1 MMGLSHCLLLFFI
14 FFFKGCNTGTSHE
27 LSYCHD
33 EESFALLQF
42 KQSFTIN
49 ASASGLEGAYPKV
62 LSWKQ
67 AQGGNNISCCTWDGV
82 ECDEHTGHV
91 IGLDLR
97 SSCLYGSIHSNSSLF
112 SLVHLRGLNL
122 ADNHFNYSQIPTS
135 IRNFP
140 RLTHLDLSASVFSGQ
155 VPSEVSQLVK
165 LSLLDLSFNTDPSSG
180 VGLLTLDGSNLRS
193 LVQNLTNLQHLR
205 LRFINISSPIPDS
218 MANLSFLT
226 TLDFHQCHLFGDFP
240 VRIFQ
245 LQNLQNLYLRDNQD
259 LIGYLPE
266 FNKSSPLITLD
277 VHGTRF
283 SGNLALSIR
292 KLGSLKQLD
301 VAACNFSA
309 GLVPSSLGNLREL
322 TYLDISANPFG
333 GPVPDSFAN
342 LTKLSVFRISSSL
355 LTGPIPSWLG
365 NFSELKYLDFNYNSL
380 SGSIPTS
387 FSNLT
392 NLQILYLQSNNLSGI
407 VEFQTFQN
415 LQNLKQLVLSS
426 NSLEFF
432 SESTAVNA
440 STVPQFTH
448 LKLTSCNL
456 REFPYFLSY
465 QKHLQ
470 YLLLNRNKIHGQV
483 PKWMWNMSTESL
495 VHLDISY
502 NFLSGQLPVFFPWVN
517 QLHLGL
523 SSNMFHGPLPIPASS
538 TLVYEAHTNKFT
550 GKLSPVICN
559 MSSLRALELDNN
571 NLSGMIPQ
579 CFGNFSDPL
588 TLLLLRNN
596 SFHGT
601 LPQTYTNKSNLRIL
615 DVSQNQLQGQLPR
628 SLANCLM
635 LETLVLSNNYFNDVF
650 PFWMA
655 TLPELKL
662 LAMRHNAF
670 QGLIGKGENNQRF
683 PKLRVFD
690 ISHNNFTGKFVAEY
704 VFSKYAMRSVN
715 QSTYIS
721 VVINYDSGNDWLGH
735 EAYDSTINIT
745 IKGVDR
751 YYPRIQEA
759 FAVIDISSNK
769 FEGKIDESIGSLKG
783 LWSLNFSNNLLSGR
797 IPSSFGNL
805 TNLEVLDLSNNKL
818 WGEIPKQ
825 LAQLTFLA
833 QFNVSHNNLT
843 GPIPRGPQLNT
854 FSINSYKG
862 NPGLCGDP
870 LPKRCQS
877 SNAPPELPPSNTEE
891 NDSGSEFE
899 WAFVLAGCGS
909 GFVVGVVLADLAI
922 TRRREFFLEIVGTLI
937 RLMERITSRK
947 GFGR

>member
-1 MMGLSHCLLLFFI
+1 MMGWLSHCLLLFFI
-14 FFFKGCNTGTSHE
+14 FFFKGCNTSTSHE

-33 EESFALLQF
+33 EESSALLQF
-42 KQSFTIN
+42 KQSFTIS

-82 ECDEHTGHV
+82 ECDERTGHV

-112 SLVHLRGLNL
+112 SLVHLQRLNL

-140 RLTHLDLSASVFSGQ
+140 GLTHLDLSTSVFSGR
-155 VPSEVSQLVK
+155 VPLEVSQLVK
-165 LSLLDLSFNTDPSSG
+165 LSLLNLSFNTEPSSG
-180 VGLLTLDGSNLRS
+180 VGLLTLDGSNFRS

-226 TLDFHQCHLFGDFP
+226 TLDLYQCHLFGDFP
-240 VRIFQ
+240 VRIFH
-245 LQNLQNLYLRDNQD
+245 LQNLQNLYLRDNLD

-266 FNKSSPLITLD
+266 FNKSSRLITLD
-277 VHGTRF
+277 LHGTRF
-283 SGNLALSIR
+283 SGNLAFSIK

-301 VAACNFSA
+301 VGACNFSA

-322 TYLDISANPFG
+322 IYLDISANHFG

-342 LTKLSVFRISSSL
+342 LTKLFVFRISTSL

-365 NFSELKYLDFNYNSL
+365 NFSELEYLDFGYNRL

-415 LQNLKQLVLSS
+415 LQNLNQLDLRS

-432 SESTAVNA
+432 SEPTAVNA

-448 LKLTSCNL
+448 LKLTSCNV
-456 REFPYFLSY
+456 REFPNFLRY
-465 QKHLQ
+465 QKHLER
-470 YLLLNRNKIHGQV
+470 LFLDRNKIHGQV

-495 VHLDISY
+495 VQLDISE
-502 NFLSGQLPVFFPWVN
+502 NFLSGQLPVFLPWVN
-517 QLHLGL
+517 QLYLRL
-523 SSNMFHGPLPIPASS
+523 ASNMFHGPLPIPASS
-538 TLVYEAHTNKFT
+538 TLLYEAHDNKFT

-559 MSSLRALELDNN
+559 MSSLRALDFSNN

-588 TLLLLRNN
+588 TLLILGNN

-615 DVSQNQLQGQLPR
+615 DASQNQLQGQLPR
-628 SLANCLM
+628 SLVNCLM

-650 PFWMA
+650 PFWMG
-655 TLPELKL
+655 TLPELKI

-670 QGLIGKGENNQRF
+670 QGLIGKPENNQQF
-683 PKLRVFD
+683 PKLRVLD

-704 VFSKYAMRSVN
+704 IFSKYAMRPIN
-715 QSTYIS
+715 QSTYMT
-721 VVINYDSGNDWLGH
+721 VDINYISGNDWLTFG
-735 EAYDSTINIT
+735 STIKMT

-751 YYPRIQEA
+751 YYSRVQEA

-769 FEGKIDESIGSLKG
+769 FEGKIDEYIGSLKG
-783 LWSLNFSNNLLSGR
+783 LWSLNFSNNRLSGR
-797 IPSSFGNL
+797 IPSSFGHL
-805 TNLEVLDLSNNKL
+805 TNLEALDLSNNKL
-818 WGEIPKQ
+818 WGEIPRQ

-843 GPIPRGPQLNT
+843 GPIPHGPQLNT
-854 FSINSYKG
+854 FNITSYEG

-877 SNAPPELPPSNTEE
+877 SNAPPQLPPSSTEE
-891 NDSGSEFE
+891 NDSGIEFE
-899 WAFVLAGCGS
+899 WTFVLAGCGS

-922 TRRREFFLEIVGTLI
+922 TRRRELFVEMVGMLI
-937 RLMERITSRK
+937 RLMERITSLKR
-947 GFGR
+947 FGR

>member
-14 FFFKGCNTGTSHE
+14 FFFKGCNTSTSHE

-33 EESFALLQF
+33 EESSALLQF
-42 KQSFTIN
+42 KQSLTID

-67 AQGGNNISCCTWDGV
+67 AQGGNNTNCCTWDGV

-112 SLVHLRGLNL
+112 RLVHLQRLNL

-140 RLTHLDLSASVFSGQ
+140 RLTHLDLSASVFSG
-155 VPSEVSQLVK
+155 
-165 LSLLDLSFNTDPSSG
+165 
-180 VGLLTLDGSNLRS
+180 
-193 LVQNLTNLQHLR
+193 
-205 LRFINISSPIPDS
+205 
-218 MANLSFLT
+218 
-226 TLDFHQCHLFGDFP
+226 
-240 VRIFQ
+240 
-245 LQNLQNLYLRDNQD
+245 
-259 LIGYLPE
+259 
-266 FNKSSPLITLD
+266 
-277 VHGTRF
+277 
-283 SGNLALSIR
+283 
-292 KLGSLKQLD
+292 
-301 VAACNFSA
+301 
-309 GLVPSSLGNLREL
+309 
-322 TYLDISANPFG
+322 
-333 GPVPDSFAN
+333 PVPDSFAN
-342 LTKLSVFRISSSL
+342 LTKLSVFRISTSL

-365 NFSELKYLDFNYNSL
+365 NFSELEYLDFGYNKL

-392 NLQILYLQSNNLSGI
+392 DLQILYLQSNNLSGI
-407 VEFQTFQN
+407 VEFQTFQH
-415 LQNLKQLVLSS
+415 LQNLNQLDLRS
-426 NSLEFF
+426 NSLEFL

-440 STVPQFTH
+440 STVPQFTQ
-448 LKLTSCNL
+448 LRLTSCNIK
-456 REFPYFLSY
+456 EFPYFLRY
-465 QKHLQ
+465 QKHLEQ
-470 YLLLNRNKIHGQV
+470 LMLNKNKIHGQV

-495 VHLDISY
+495 IRLDISE

-517 QLHLGL
+517 QLHLSL

-538 TLVYEAHTNKFT
+538 TLVYEANDNKFT

-559 MSSLRALELDNN
+559 MSSLRALVLDNN

-579 CFGNFSDPL
+579 CFGNFSDRL

-670 QGLIGKGENNQRF
+670 QGLIGKPENNQQF
-683 PKLRVFD
+683 PQLRVLD

-704 VFSKYAMRSVN
+704 IFSKYAMRSVN
-715 QSTYIS
+715 QSSYMRFG
-721 VVINYDSGNDWLGH
+721 INYSSGNNDWLIY
-735 EAYDSTINIT
+735 ASTINIT

-751 YYPRIQEA
+751 YYPRVQEA

-783 LWSLNFSNNLLSGR
+783 LWSLNFSNNLLSGG

-825 LAQLTFLA
+825 FAQLTFLA
-833 QFNVSHNNLT
+833 EFDVSHNNLT

-854 FSINSYKG
+854 FSSTSYEG

-877 SNAPPELPPSNTEE
+877 SNAPPQLPPSSTEE

-937 RLMERITSRK
+937 RLMEMITSWK

>member
-1 MMGLSHCLLLFFI
+1 MMGLSHCLFLFFI
-14 FFFKGCNTGTSHE
+14 FLKGCNTSTSHE

-33 EESFALLQF
+33 EESSALLQF
-42 KQSFTIN
+42 KQSFTID
-49 ASASGLEGAYPKV
+49 AFASGLEGAYPKV

-67 AQGGNNISCCTWDGV
+67 AQGGNNTSCCTWDGV

-112 SLVHLRGLNL
+112 RLVHLQRLNL

-140 RLTHLDLSASVFSGQ
+140 RLTHLDLSFSVFSGR

-165 LSLLDLSFNTDPSSG
+165 LSLLNLSHNTDSSG
-180 VGLLTLDGSNLRS
+180 VGLLTLDGSDFRS
-193 LVQNLTNLQHLR
+193 LVQNLTNLQRLR

-226 TLDFHQCHLFGDFP
+226 TLDLHQCHLFGDFP
-240 VRIFQ
+240 ARIFQ

-283 SGNLALSIR
+283 SGNLAFSI
-292 KLGSLKQLD
+292 KNLGSLKQLD
-301 VAACNFSA
+301 VGACNFSG

-322 TYLDISANPFG
+322 TYLDISLNQFG

-342 LTKLSVFRISSSL
+342 LTKLSVFRSSSSQ

-365 NFSELKYLDFNYNSL
+365 NFSELTYLDFGYNRL
-380 SGSIPTS
+380 SGSVPTF

-392 NLQILYLQSNNLSGI
+392 NLQILYLQYNNLTGI
-407 VEFQTFQN
+407 VEFRTFQN
-415 LQNLKQLVLSS
+415 LQNFNQLDIRS
-426 NSLEFF
+426 NSLEFI

-440 STVPQFTH
+440 STVPQFTQ
-448 LKLTSCNL
+448 LRLTSCNL
-456 REFPYFLSY
+456 REFPYFLRH
-465 QKHLQ
+465 QKRLQ
-470 YLLLNRNKIHGQV
+470 YLHLNRNKIHGQV

-495 VHLDISY
+495 IQLDISE
-502 NFLSGQLPVFFPWVN
+502 NFLSGQLPVFIPWVN
-517 QLHLGL
+517 QQYL
-523 SSNMFHGPLPIPASS
+523 SLASNMFHGPLPIPPSS
-538 TLVYEAHTNKFT
+538 TLVYQAYDNKFT
-550 GKLSPVICN
+550 GNVSPVICN
-559 MSSLRALELDNN
+559 MSSLMALDLSNN
-571 NLSGMIPQ
+571 NLGGMIPQ

-588 TLLLLRNN
+588 IVLILGNN

-601 LPQTYTNKSNLRIL
+601 LPQTYTNKSKLWIL

-635 LETLVLSNNYFNDVF
+635 LETLILSNNYFNDVF
-650 PFWMA
+650 PFWMV

-662 LAMRHNAF
+662 LAMRHNEF
-670 QGLIGKGENNQRF
+670 QGLIGKPENNQQF
-683 PKLRVFD
+683 PKLRVLD

-704 VFSKYAMRSVN
+704 IFSKYAMRSVN
-715 QSTYIS
+715 QSTYMTVDIDYIS
-721 VVINYDSGNDWLGH
+721 GYGVLDYGSKI
-735 EAYDSTINIT
+735 TIT
-745 IKGVDR
+745 IKRVDR
-751 YYPRIQEA
+751 YYAGVQEA

-769 FEGKIDESIGSLKG
+769 FEGKIDESIGSLEG

-805 TNLEVLDLSNNKL
+805 TNLEALDLSNNKL

-833 QFNVSHNNLT
+833 EFNVSHNNLT

-854 FSINSYKG
+854 FSISSYEG
-862 NPGLCGDP
+862 NPELCGDP

-877 SNAPPELPPSNTEE
+877 SNSPPQLPPSSTEE
-891 NDSGSEFE
+891 NDSGIEFE
-899 WAFVLAGCGS
+899 WTFVLAGCGS
-909 GFVVGVVLADLAI
+909 GFVVGVVLADLVI
-922 TRRREFFLEIVGTLI
+922 TRRRELFLEIVGMLI
-937 RLMERITSRK
+937 RLMERITNLKR
-947 GFGR
+947 FGRRD